1 MPYASVAFVYA
12 AGDRDVLGDAAR
24 AAVLVGSTEG
34 ASLGDTDGVASA
46 GTGEVQLVSDASSR
60 SERRM
65 LPWTT
70 V

>member
-1 MPYASVAFVYA
+1 MPYPSVAFVYA
-12 AGDRDVLGDAAR
+12 ARDRDALGDAVR
-24 AAVLVGSTEG
+24 AAVVGSTEG
-34 ASLGDTDGVASA
+34 ASLGDTEGVTSA
-46 GTGEVQLVSDASSR
+46 GTAEAQLVSDASSR